1 MLNHR
6 FQPPG
11 SGLMGDRDPWSSRW
25 CGIASSILLVISL
38 LPGCAGSRGNGGSAP
53 GTAPAASQ
61 SGSGATAAGAVDP
74 DSLPQL
80 SPAELAAL
88 QKGPPE
94 LRGTAILFTY
104 VSRRART
111 VAVAGTFNGWIP
123 TANPMVRRTLP
134 PIPYDSPSAGSA
146 VASPDS
152 LWYALVPVPRGG
164 HRYKFLV
171 DGNRWLVDP
180 ANPKQAGD
188 GSGGVASVLTVR

>member
-1 MLNHR
+1 MPNHG

-11 SGLMGDRDPWSSRW
+11 SGLPGVDRDPRSSRW
-25 CGIASSILLVISL
+25 RAIASSILLVIGL

-53 GTAPAASQ
+53 GAAPAASQ
-61 SGSGATAAGAVDP
+61 SGSPGPAPGAVVP

-88 QKGPPE
+88 HQGPPE

-104 VSRRART
+104 VSRRARS

-123 TANPMVRRTLP
+123 TANPLARRALAP
-134 PIPYDSPSAGSA
+134 AAGA
-146 VASPDS
+146 TAAPDS